1 MKFKIITILC
11 SLLLLFTTACSS
23 GNKSHG
29 TGNDFMENASPGTS
43 ALTLYKYD
51 GKTVTYYRMFNNPQ
65 EQEILDTIQK
75 VDVVENNTWNLNQIK
90 YPMYGLEIGGQDGF
104 TVFGAWSNDYWI
116 TPDGA
121 AYQFNFDFHKL
132 EKDYKWDTEEQFPH
146 IGIFPCIRH
155 LCQNKNN
162 WKQDLMVPAEKL
174 AETPKLTMEIIQTEN
189 SLISVKITN
198 DSRIPFEYGERYSLQ
213 VELNGN
219 WYIVPPLPGNW
230 GFMLPL
236 YELPAGESIENSYN
250 IEMYGTLPAG
260 SYRIVVENLAAEFT
274 LN

>member
-1 MKFKIITILC
+1 MKSKIMAILC

-23 GNKSHG
+23 GKKSLG
-29 TGNDFMENASPGTS
+29 AGNDFMGNASPGTS

-75 VDVVENNTWNLNQIK
+75 VDVFKDDTWNLKQIK

-104 TVFGAWSNDYWI
+104 TVFGAWSNGYWI
-116 TPDGA
+116 TPDGE
-121 AYQFNFDFHKL
+121 AYQFDFDFQKF

-155 LCQNKNN
+155 LCQNKNE
-162 WKQDLMVPAEKL
+162 WKQELMVPAEEL
-174 AETPKLTMEIIQTEN
+174 AESPNVSMETVQVKN
-189 SLISVKITN
+189 ALISVKVTN
-198 DSRIPFEYGERYSLQ
+198 ASDMPWEYGERYSLQ

-219 WYIVPPLPGNW
+219 WYIIPPLPGNW
-230 GFMLPL
+230 GFILPL

-260 SYRIVVENLAAEFT
+260 SYRIVVENLTAEFEI
-274 LN
+274 N